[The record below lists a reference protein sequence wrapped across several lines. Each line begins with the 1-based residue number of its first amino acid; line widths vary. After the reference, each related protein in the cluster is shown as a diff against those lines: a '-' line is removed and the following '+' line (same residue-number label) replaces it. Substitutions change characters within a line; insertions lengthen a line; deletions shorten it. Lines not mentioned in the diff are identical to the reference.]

1 MNGQIHKRKNNPIPT
16 MKTSQD
22 FQKISAGVSLFILA
36 LGFSSIGLMSLIHQ
50 PLSGDSLAFSA
61 MSCVIGGWASISVAS
76 IFLFAAFVYWRRH
89 SRFAAQL
96 T

>member
-1 MNGQIHKRKNNPIPT
+1 
-16 MKTSQD
+16 MKTQD

-61 MSCVIGGWASISVAS
+61 MSCVIGGWASIAVAS
-76 IFLFAAFVYWRRH
+76 IFIFATVLCFRRRSWFAA
-89 SRFAAQL
+89 
-96 T
+96 